1 MPVTI
6 LTLCGAGVGTSEILR
21 VTATRALERLGIDA
35 RVVATDAAHVVALAD
50 DAQVVLATSERVA
63 AIGPTPAQVIVVE
76 NIADLAEVEAKLADA
91 LD

>member
-35 RVVATDAAHVVALAD
+35 RVVATDAAHVAALAE
-50 DAQVVLATSERVA
+50 DAQVVLATSEKVA
-63 AIGPTPAQVIVVE
+63 AIGPTTAQVIVVH
-76 NIADLAEVEAKLADA
+76 NILDRSEIEEKLADA
-91 LD
+91 LE